1 MERLM
6 TEFTMID
13 GEALG
18 VVLLS
23 ALLSYSRGFT
33 REMMSIVGWVLA
45 GVLGFAFAASVQPL
59 MKEVP
64 VIGGFLESSCELSVL
79 AAFIVVFA
87 FSLLASSLFTPLV
100 GLMVQR
106 SFLNAPDQMLGLL
119 FGVARG
125 SLLVVVALIVY
136 DRAFTSQNIAM
147 VANSH
152 TASLF
157 TGLQERIDKTIPS
170 DAPGWVT
177 DQYTQLMGACSTPT
191 PRE

>member
-1 MERLM
+1 M

-13 GEALG
+13 GVTLG

-33 REMMSIVGWVLA
+33 REIMSIVGWVLA

-106 SFLNAPDQMLGLL
+106 SFLNAPDQILGLL

>member
-13 GEALG
+13 GVTLG

-33 REMMSIVGWVLA
+33 REIMSIVGWVLA

-106 SFLNAPDQMLGLL
+106 SFLNAPDQILGLL

>member
-1 MERLM
+1 M

-13 GEALG
+13 GVALG

-64 VIGGFLESSCELSVL
+64 VIGGFLENSCELSVL

>member
-1 MERLM
+1 M
-6 TEFTMID
+6 TEFTMTD
-13 GEALG
+13 GVALG

-157 TGLQERIDKTIPS
+157 TGLKERIDKTIPS

>member
-1 MERLM
+1 M

-13 GEALG
+13 GVALG

-45 GVLGFAFAASVQPL
+45 GVLGFVFAASVQPL
-59 MKEVP
+59 MKELP

-147 VANSH
+147 VADSH

-157 TGLQERIDKTIPS
+157 TGLKERIDKTIPS